1 MVCFALLLF
10 PQIFLN
16 QARRSTEGLSLSLVL
31 LWHASAVL
39 IIPYLLYLDETLPL
53 LLQWAVFALASVL
66 LELQFYTFRKGKG
79 GEEGGEEQG
88 MAVEELEAV
97 VVKEEGDKWEE
108 RMDPQVRKLKTH
120 ATSAPSPSSFPSSPP
135 APPTSSPTPF
145 LHLLLQ
151 GLALLLL
158 TVGSVIALLS
168 LFNAVRS
175 STSGAVF
182 IKVVGS
188 GIASLLLAVGFL
200 PQLVLMCKTR
210 SSQGLSLGLP
220 LLDVTGSSLSILVL
234 CLEAK
239 EEGDDVNVGGVVP
252 YAIIVGFQVGR
263 EEGMEGGREGRCI
276 GLSL

>member
-1 MVCFALLLF
+1 
-10 PQIFLN
+10 
-16 QARRSTEGLSLSLVL
+16 
-31 LWHASAVL
+31 
-39 IIPYLLYLDETLPL
+39 
-53 LLQWAVFALASVL
+53 
-66 LELQFYTFRKGKG
+66 
-79 GEEGGEEQG
+79 

-108 RMDPQVRKLKTH
+108 RMDPQVRTLKTH

-175 STSGAVF
+175 STSGTVF

-188 GIASLLLAVGFL
+188 GIASLLLAVGFRR
-200 PQLVLMCKTR
+200 QLVLMCKTR

-252 YAIIVGFQVGR
+252 YAIIVGFQVGQ
-263 EEGMEGGREGRCI
+263 EEGREG
-276 GLSL
+276 